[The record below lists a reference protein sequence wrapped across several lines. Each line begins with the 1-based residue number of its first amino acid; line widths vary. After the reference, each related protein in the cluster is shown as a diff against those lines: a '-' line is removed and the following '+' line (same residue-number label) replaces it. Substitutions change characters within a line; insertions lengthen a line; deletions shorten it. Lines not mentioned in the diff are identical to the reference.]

1 MQIALKLIPERKV
14 FTSMLL
20 GMGQEDCSALKD
32 EIRRLAS
39 LLRPFLDDI
48 LSMMVSAAAAAASD
62 FIHGIKSSS
71 LVLNLI
77 L

>member
-1 MQIALKLIPERKV
+1 LQIALKLIPERKV

-48 LSMMVSAAAAAASD
+48 HSMMVSAAAAAD
-62 FIHGIKSSS
+62 LIHGIKSSS